1 MSSALR
7 VFVARPVFTWVL
19 MLAMVV
25 AGLATLRGLPVERY
39 PSVDVPIV
47 TVTTIADGLSSGQ
60 VETDVTSPIEEALGT
75 IGGLNRIDSTSQ
87 EGVSIVMAQF
97 ALEKPGAEAAQ
108 EARDKLARVSLPRSV
123 GTPRAELFDA
133 NAAPILVIALTSSRS
148 HTPVELSEL
157 AERRLKRDLASV
169 DGVGSVRISGGS
181 ERALRVELS
190 LERLE
195 SAGLTPTDV
204 TRALQL
210 ENLDAPGGAVAIGER
225 EQQLRLDA
233 KARSP
238 EQLGQVVI
246 GSRDADP
253 VKLADVAELRD
264 ASATPTSLAALSGR
278 PTVLV
283 SVSKRSGANT
293 LEVLAEVRARLASV
307 SEAGLPEGVEL
318 TVVRDEGV
326 FVEASLNAVEEHL
339 VLGSIFAALVILLF
353 LRSGRATVIAA
364 LAIPTS
370 VIGTFAVL
378 GWLGISL
385 NMLSLLGLTLAVG
398 IVIDD
403 AVVVIENVYRVLEE
417 KQLDPVAA
425 TLEATREISL
435 AVLATTLSLV
445 AVFLPIGF
453 MSGIVGRFLSSFGL
467 TMSVSILLSLVVA
480 FTLTPMLCARWL
492 KAPKVLHAPAAAHG
506 GGALERGYEVLLRA
520 ALRRPKIVALAC
532 LASLVAILPIGAAL
546 PKTFLPYEDEA
557 RFEIYLRM
565 PPGTVVEQTALV
577 AERAAALTRT
587 NPEVART
594 VTAAGAPEDDPVRG
608 SHEATIYVALDR
620 RGVQREV
627 VENLRARLAEAL
639 PAEVLVMV
647 SPVSDFG
654 AAGPDGAAVQFVL
667 RGDDLGTLDV
677 AASALLDDARK
688 LQGTTDHGVTSAPP
702 ARDLAFVGTRE
713 RMKEHRVS
721 HAELAET
728 LGLVGRKGVVVGA
741 VRAPREAEDATFP
754 AVLSVRTPLGP
765 PNETSR
771 PIAARSED
779 GRRVYLPQL
788 GSIRDSAAPPII
800 RRTNRQRQ
808 VTLFM
813 NTVPGTS
820 DDAVVGALE
829 QSFRELKLPAGYR
842 AEVIGNASEMEKAG
856 SAFLT
861 AILLSFVFMYL
872 VIAAQFESWLHPITI
887 LASLPLTLPFALGS
901 LLVGGQSLNLF
912 SALGFLVLFGIVK
925 KNSILQVDHVIALR
939 ARGME
944 RTEAVILGNVQRLR
958 PILMTTVA
966 FVAGLLPL
974 VVSSGPGSGT
984 NRAIAVGLV
993 GGQTLAL
1000 LLTLLATPVM
1010 YVWLDD
1016 LREAWIK
1023 WRRRK
1028 SAGPPTSDRS
1038 QAAHPGAT

>member
-1 MSSALR
+1 VR
-7 VFVARPVFTWVL
+7 
-19 MLAMVV
+19 
-25 AGLATLRGLPVERY
+25 
-39 PSVDVPIV
+39 
-47 TVTTIADGLSSGQ
+47 LS
-60 VETDVTSPIEEALGT
+60 
-75 IGGLNRIDSTSQ
+75 
-87 EGVSIVMAQF
+87 
-97 ALEKPGAEAAQ
+97 
-108 EARDKLARVSLPRSV
+108 
-123 GTPRAELFDA
+123 
-133 NAAPILVIALTSSRS
+133 
-148 HTPVELSEL
+148 
-157 AERRLKRDLASV
+157 
-169 DGVGSVRISGGS
+169 
-181 ERALRVELS
+181 
-190 LERLE
+190 
-195 SAGLTPTDV
+195 
-204 TRALQL
+204 
-210 ENLDAPGGAVAIGER
+210 
-225 EQQLRLDA
+225 
-233 KARSP
+233 
-238 EQLGQVVI
+238 
-246 GSRDADP
+246 
-253 VKLADVAELRD
+253 DVAELRD
-264 ASATPTSLAALSGR
+264 ESATPTSLAALSGR
-278 PTVLV
+278 SAVIV
-283 SVSKRSGANT
+283 SVTKRSGANT
-293 LEVLAEVRARLASV
+293 LEVLEEVRARLASV
-307 SEAGLPEGVEL
+307 SAGDLPDGVEL

-326 FVEASLNAVEEHL
+326 FVAASLHAVEEHL

-353 LRSGRATVIAA
+353 LRNGRATVISA

-403 AVVVIENVYRVLEE
+403 AVVVIENVFRLLEE
-417 KQLDPVAA
+417 KRLDPVAA

-492 KAPKVLHAPAAAHG
+492 KAPKASHSVAG
-506 GGALERGYEVLLRA
+506 GGEGLATDPPRDASLLERGYELLLRQ
-520 ALRRPKIVALAC
+520 ALRRPKLIALAC
-532 LASLVAILPIGAAL
+532 VASLLAIVPIGAAL

-565 PPGTVVEQTALV
+565 PPGTLVEQTALV

-587 NPEVART
+587 SPEVART

-627 VENLRARLAEAL
+627 VEQTRARLAAAL
-639 PAEVLVMV
+639 PPEVLVMV

-667 RGDDLGTLDV
+667 RGDDLGTLDA
-677 AASALLDDARK
+677 AASTLLDEARQ
-688 LQGTTDHGVTSAPP
+688 LEGTTDHGVTSARP
-702 ARDLAFVGTRE
+702 ARELTFVGTRE

-728 LGLVGRKGVVVGA
+728 LGLVGRRGVVVGA

-765 PNETSR
+765 PTETSR
-771 PIAARSED
+771 PISARSED

-788 GSIRDSAAPPII
+788 GSIRDAEAPPII

-829 QSFRELKLPAGYR
+829 QSFRELDLPPGYR
-842 AEVIGNASEMEKAG
+842 AEVIGNASEMEKAQD
-856 SAFLT
+856 AFLT

-887 LASLPLTLPFALGS
+887 LASLPLTLPFALAS

-925 KNSILQVDHVIALR
+925 KNSILQIDHILALR
-939 ARGME
+939 AQGMT
-944 RTEAVILGNVQRLR
+944 RMEAVVLGNVQRLR

-974 VVSSGPGSGT
+974 VVSNGPGSGT

-1000 LLTLLATPVM
+1000 LLTLLATPVL

-1016 LREAWIK
+1016 AREAWTR
-1023 WRRRK
+1023 WRRRQPESAVS
-1028 SAGPPTSDRS
+1028 SAGISTTSTTS
-1038 QAAHPGAT
+1038 S

>member
-1 MSSALR
+1 MSGALR

-25 AGLATLRGLPVERY
+25 AGLATLRGMPVERY

-47 TVTTIADGLSSGQ
+47 TVTTVAEGLSSGQ

-75 IGGLNRIDSTSQ
+75 IGGLTRIDSTSQ

-123 GTPRAELFDA
+123 GSPRAELFDA
-133 NAAPILVIALTSSRS
+133 NAAPILMIALTSSRS
-148 HTPVELSEL
+148 HTPVELTEI
-157 AERRLKRDLASV
+157 AERRLKRDLASI
-169 DGVGSVRISGGS
+169 DGVGSVRISGGA
-181 ERALRVELS
+181 ERTLRVELS

-195 SAGLTPTDV
+195 SAGLTVTDV
-204 TRALQL
+204 TRALQI
-210 ENLDAPGGAVAIGER
+210 ENLEAPGGAVAVGDRER
-225 EQQLRLDA
+225 VLRVDA
-233 KARSP
+233 KARTP
-238 EQLGQVVI
+238 EELGGIVI
-246 GSRDADP
+246 GSRGTNA
-253 VKLADVAELRD
+253 VRLSDVAELED
-264 ASATPTSLAALSGR
+264 TSAPPTSIASLSG
-278 PTVLV
+278 TSAIIL
-283 SVSKRSGANT
+283 SVTKRSGANT
-293 LEVLAEVRARLASV
+293 LEVLEEVRERLESASN
-307 SEAGLPEGVEL
+307 SSRPDGVEL
-318 TVVRDEGV
+318 TIVRDEGV
-326 FVEASLNAVEEHL
+326 FVEASLHAVEEHL

-353 LRSGRATVIAA
+353 LRSGWATVISA

-403 AVVVIENVYRVLEE
+403 AVVVIENVYRILEA
-417 KQLDPVAA
+417 KRLDPVTA

-492 KAPKVLHAPAAAHG
+492 KTPPVAHAPKATTSPRL
-506 GGALERGYEVLLRA
+506 LERGYEVLLRA
-520 ALRRPKIVALAC
+520 ALRRPKLVAFACCVAL
-532 LASLVAILPIGAAL
+532 LSILPLGAAL
-546 PKTFLPYEDEA
+546 PKTFVPYEDEA

-565 PPGTVVEQTALV
+565 PPGTLVEQTSLV
-577 AERAAALTRT
+577 AERAATLTRT
-587 NPEVART
+587 NPEVERT
-594 VTAAGAPEDDPVRG
+594 VTTAGAPENDPVRG
-608 SHEATIYVALDR
+608 SHEATVYVSLQR
-620 RGVQREV
+620 RGVQKEV
-627 VENLRARLAEAL
+627 VEAIRARLTAEL
-639 PAEVLVMV
+639 PSDVLVMV

-654 AAGPDGAAVQFVL
+654 AAGPDGAAIQFVL
-667 RGDDLGTLDV
+667 SGDDLGTLDT
-677 AASALLDDARK
+677 AATALLDDARQ
-688 LQGTTDHGVTSAPP
+688 LPGTTDHGSTSAPP
-702 ARDLAFVGTRE
+702 ARELAFIGTRE
-713 RMKEHRVS
+713 RMKEQRVS
-721 HAELAET
+721 HAELAEL
-728 LGLVGRKGVVVGA
+728 LGIVGRKGAVVGA
-741 VRAPREAEDATFP
+741 VRAPREPEDSTFP
-754 AVLSVRTPLGP
+754 AVLSLRTPLGP

-829 QSFRELKLPAGYR
+829 ESFRRLDLPPGYR
-842 AEVIGNASEMEKAG
+842 AEVIGNASEMEKA
-856 SAFLT
+856 SEAFLT

-887 LASLPLTLPFALGS
+887 LASLPLTLPFALAS

-925 KNSILQVDHVIALR
+925 KNSILQVDHILALR
-939 ARGME
+939 ARGMD
-944 RTEAVILGNVQRLR
+944 RTEAVIRGNVERLR

-1000 LLTLLATPVM
+1000 LLTLLATPVL

-1016 LREAWIK
+1016 VREAWTR
-1023 WRRRK
+1023 WRRQPK
-1028 SAGPPTSDRS
+1028 PESAISSAVISTTSS
-1038 QAAHPGAT
+1038 